1 MICLPEIKTK
11 INKWEL
17 IKLKNFCTAKET
29 INKMKRQPTQWEKIF
44 ANDITNKESVSKV
57 KTSISKTKQNPN
69 NLINKWTEDLNR
81 HFFKEDIIQMASR
94 HMERCSILLNN

>member
-1 MICLPEIKTK
+1 
-11 INKWEL
+11 
-17 IKLKNFCTAKET
+17 
-29 INKMKRQPTQWEKIF
+29 MKRQPTQWEKIF